1 MKLINSTDLKHW
13 ADTLECKS
21 LLPLLIRK
29 LILAGIKIENIKK
42 IDFPFGDD
50 VQVGGYDGDLETEE
64 GNLYVPEGNSVWEF
78 GVTEKKKKK
87 ADEDYEK
94 RTKDPLGKIQNETSY
109 INVTLKK
116 YTKKS
121 QWASSKK
128 AEEVWADVRFYD
140 AVDIEHWLE
149 LAPSVEI
156 WLAEHLGKPVSGVQC
171 ADEYWIQW
179 STKGNLK
186 FPEGLLVE
194 DRKKQKDDLI
204 QALTNDEGVLK
215 FVKSNTSEE
224 SLAFILASI
233 QSLEDN
239 LKDSVHTKSL
249 IVENQDSFRKLAQS
263 KNQLILVPK
272 FLISELD
279 TNNAVTKGHKVIIP
293 VSNSYS
299 SDKDNVINL
308 SIVDQE
314 VFVQNLVKM
323 GIDSEQARLF
333 AKNTGRDISVLRRSL
348 DFSSKQPLWMENE
361 VITSFIPF
369 LFISR
374 FDSNTDGDKEIVSRI
389 TGNDFDEYVKY
400 LKRILHKEGTPVY
413 NIGSKWRLISHAD
426 SWVYLAKYVTENDL
440 KNFEEVAKLVLTETN
455 PKYGLDP
462 EKRYMASFYNAR
474 PKYSYYLKKGICETL
489 IVLSALAENYDF
501 SALTKP
507 KLFVDGIVRHIL
519 NLADT
524 NALRSLGQNLSLLAE
539 ASPEVFVNEIQ
550 IAIDDK
556 RIMGFFE
563 EERGLI
569 SPSND
574 LPNLLWA
581 LEGIAW
587 MPEHLTNVVRILC
600 KLIGLQPEKLPTS
613 NSPFSSLNSIFRI
626 WFPQTNANM
635 KERKQVLEI
644 LKKEYPDISFRLFS
658 NLVYSNSD
666 VAFGNHKMRW
676 RLFSETRKV
685 SVTNQ
690 EVYNMH
696 DYSVD
701 SLIELTYAGD
711 LGKALALIEKLDD
724 INWSKIDKALMCFDN
739 FKNENEEN
747 KAHIYH
753 AFRNLIGRHRTY
765 SKADWALPEDQ
776 LSKME
781 KTAMQ
786 FKPKDLILAKSYLFE
801 DHHPQFI
808 EGVPEEIMDDYDQRD
823 KNLGE
828 LRDAF
833 VSEVIE
839 KYDVKKIIELA
850 HKVENPYNYGVALV
864 NSKLDEKQELEII
877 DLLKSQDTKEKWLL
891 SSYIGYKER
900 SEGREN
906 VIKMFEKIRKEG
918 TYDDT
923 AITQILLALK
933 IDLELFEYV
942 DSLKNKEIEE
952 TFWKNQNWHMLSDE
966 KSVVFAVEKYM
977 KFKRPIAVLNTISHL
992 RVSRKLESEFLVE
1005 TLEKLDLSIENEPKH
1020 VRLDHHFVRDVFEN
1034 LQNREGLDIDRM
1046 AQIEYKFLFLFDRL
1060 GHGVIPKY
1068 LYQAIAK
1075 SPSLYMDFIKNHFFP
1090 DDDDL
1095 REQEIAKYDP
1105 QVRKKLGE
1113 NAYHVLSNF
1122 NLIPGLQPDGTIIAK
1137 ELNTWVDEVR
1147 KLAIE
1152 NHRPMVTDRKIG
1164 ELLARFPNQ
1173 DKGIFFPEVICDTL
1187 ERLNSKDVYFGFRM
1201 QVFNRQSFTSR
1212 PAGSGGFIER
1222 NRAEHFNSL
1231 AEEIKITHPNVAA
1244 VYRNLADGYEFDGKR
1259 MDDDALQNSLD

>member
-94 RTKDPLGKIQNETSY
+94 RTKDPLGKIQDETSY

-128 AEEVWADVRFYD
+128 AEEIWADVRFYD

-156 WLAEHLGKPVSGVQC
+156 WLAEHLGKPVAGVQC
-171 ADEYWIQW
+171 ADEYWVQW
-179 STKGNLK
+179 STKRNLK
-186 FPEGLLVE
+186 FPEGLLV
-194 DRKKQKDDLI
+194 DGRVKQKDSLVEALI
-204 QALTNDEGVLK
+204 EDTGLLK

-224 SLAFILASI
+224 SLALILASM

-239 LKDSVHTKSL
+239 LKDSLHTKSL

-263 KNQLILVPK
+263 RNPLILIPK
-272 FLISELD
+272 FLISEID
-279 TNNAVTKGHKVIIP
+279 INNAVTKGHKVIVP

-308 SIVDQE
+308 SIVNQE
-314 VFVQNLVKM
+314 IFVQNLEKM

-333 AKNTGRDISVLRRSL
+333 SKNTGRDISVLRRNL
-348 DFSSKQPLWMENE
+348 DFSSKQPLWMEKE
-361 VITSFIPF
+361 VISSFIPF
-369 LFISR
+369 LFASR
-374 FDSNTDGDKEIVSRI
+374 FDANIDGDKEIIERV
-389 TGNDFDEYVKY
+389 TNKDFGDYAKY
-400 LKRILHKEGTPVY
+400 LKDILHKEGTPVY

-440 KNFEEVAKLVLTETN
+440 KNFEEIAKLVLTETN

-489 IVLSALAENYDF
+489 VVLSVLAENYEF
-501 SALTKP
+501 SALNKP

-539 ASPEVFVNEIQ
+539 ASPEVFVNEIH
-550 IAIDDK
+550 IAIEDK

-563 EERGLI
+563 EERGLL

-581 LEGIAW
+581 LESIAW
-587 MPEHLTNVVRILC
+587 MPEYLTNVVRILC
-600 KLIGLQPEKLPTS
+600 KLIELQPEKLPTS
-613 NSPFSSLNSIFRI
+613 NSPYNSLKSIFRI

-644 LKKEYPDISFRLFS
+644 LKKEYPDVAFKLFS
-658 NLVYSNSD
+658 SLVYSNSD
-666 VAFGNHKMRW
+666 VAFGAHKMRW

-685 SVTNQ
+685 SVTHQ

-701 SLIELTYAGD
+701 SLIELTHAGD
-711 LGKALALIEKLDD
+711 ISKVLTLIDKLDD
-724 INWSKIDKALMCFDN
+724 ISWGKIDKVLECFDK
-739 FKNENEEN
+739 FKGANNED

-765 SKADWALPEDQ
+765 SKTDWALPEGQ
-776 LSKME
+776 LLKME
-781 KTAMQ
+781 ETALQ
-786 FKPKDLILAKSYLFE
+786 FEPKDLILAKSYLFE
-801 DHHPQFI
+801 DHHPEFMS
-808 EGVPEEIMDDYDQRD
+808 GVPEEIMDDYDQRD

-833 VSEVIE
+833 VLDVIE
-839 KYDVKKIIELA
+839 KYNVKKIIELA
-850 HKVENPYNYGVALV
+850 YKVENPYNYGVALV

-877 DLLKSQDTKEKWLL
+877 DLLKSQDAKEKWLL

-900 SEGREN
+900 SGGREN
-906 VIKMFEKIRKEG
+906 IIKMFEKIRKSA
-918 TYDDT
+918 TYDDI
-923 AITQILLALK
+923 ALTQILLALK

-942 DSLKNKEIEE
+942 DSLKNKDIEE
-952 TFWKNQNWHMLSDE
+952 TFWKNQNWHMLNDE
-966 KSVVFAVEKYM
+966 KSVVFAVGKYM
-977 KFKRPIAVLNTISHL
+977 KFNRPIAVLNTISHL
-992 RVSRKLESEFLVE
+992 RVSRKLESDFLIK
-1005 TLEKLDLSIENEPKH
+1005 TLEELDLSIENEPKH
-1020 VRLDHHFVRDVFEN
+1020 VRLDHHFVRDVFED
-1034 LQNREGLDIDRM
+1034 LQNREGLDIDKM

-1060 GHGVIPKY
+1060 GHGIIPKY

-1075 SPSLYMDFIKNHFFP
+1075 APSLYMDFIKNHFFP

-1105 QVRKKLGE
+1105 QVRKQLGE
-1113 NAYHVLSNF
+1113 NAYYVLSNF

-1152 NHRPMVTDRKIG
+1152 NHRPLVTDRKIG
-1164 ELLARFPNQ
+1164 ELLARYPNQ
-1173 DKGIFFPEVICDTL
+1173 GKPLFFPEVICDTL

-1222 NRAEHFNSL
+1222 DRAEHFNSL
-1231 AEEIKITHPNVAA
+1231 ADDIKITHPNVAA

-1259 MDDDALQNSLD
+1259 MDDDALQSSLE